1 MNHARKPLG
10 DRPLDGDRGRF
21 KIERSVLLPPSSS
34 GLGYLVLSQGTG
46 VRVPVGVLN
55 QLTRFWEG
63 EPPGKPIAQA
73 ARTEPRPP
81 RITKGH
87 LDRQRPYNGESYSL
101 TMIAIEFY
109 GVPRLRARTGLVR
122 LEAATVGQALREL
135 GRLYPA
141 LGDSSLAE
149 GTLPEVFKLS
159 LNGDRFVSDPETALK
174 DGDTL
179 LLLSADVGG

>member
-46 VRVPVGVLN
+46 VRVPVGV
-55 QLTRFWEG
+55 
-63 EPPGKPIAQA
+63 
-73 ARTEPRPP
+73 
-81 RITKGH
+81 